1 MIESAQALMNA
12 AAELDKLSKFLLA
25 VEMDLADL
33 EVEISEWEEA
43 THTSL
48 WEKHMDDGDKLP
60 AEAIRLAL
68 AHQTFD
74 REKYRRY
81 LTLKAQRS
89 RGKARISDLREIV
102 AAHRSIVSAAKTELE
117 ATEGPQPAWSGSQRD
132 GN

>member
-1 MIESAQALMNA
+1 MIESAQILMDNA
-12 AAELDKLSKFLLA
+12 RELDKLSRHLLK
-25 VEMDLADL
+25 VEQDLADL
-33 EVEISEWEEA
+33 EIEISEWEEA

-48 WEKHMDDGDKLP
+48 WEKHMDDGEKLP

-81 LTLKAQRS
+81 LTLKAQRA

-102 AAHRSIVSAAKTELE
+102 AAHRSLVSAAKTELE
-117 ATEGPQPAWSGSQRD
+117 ASEGPQPQWTPAAG
-132 GN
+132 